1 MPQYMYPS
9 SSMANTSGQTQSSAI
24 SSSANAF
31 MSAKGA
37 GGFSEFQTGFK
48 VGYTAVM
55 QHGGTWLA
63 YRAAKNEKK
72 VLKMNAQLCD
82 WQAQSYETAAD
93 DVMASGER
101 RAAAIGYEAGKAK
114 SAAKVSQAA
123 SGIRV
128 GASGSAA
135 EVLTSIDVVK
145 EMNVNQTMANAVA
158 ESWGYR
164 RTAVDYKNQG
174 LAYRAAASQISPW
187 AAALVTYNQYAMNI
201 MNGGFGEVG
210 SDSSGSS
217 GSGGSKYNGATYQD
231 FMSFGQ
237 SLFGSGSSS
246 SASSASSGASGW
258 SLKMPSNFSWGK

>member
-1 MPQYMYPS
+1 
-9 SSMANTSGQTQSSAI
+9 MANTSGQTQSSAI
-24 SSSANAF
+24 SSSANTF

-37 GGFSEFQTGFK
+37 GAFSSFQTGFK

-101 RAAAIGYEAGKAK
+101 QAAAIGYEAGKAK
-114 SAAKVSQAA
+114 SATKVSQAA

-135 EVLTSIDVVK
+135 EVLPSIDVVK
-145 EMNVNQTMANAVA
+145 EMNGSQTMANAVA

-201 MNGGFGEVG
+201 MNGGFGEIG
-210 SDSSGSS
+210 SDSSGSGSSS
-217 GSGGSKYNGATYQD
+217 GSSGNKYNGATWQD

-237 SLFGSGSSS
+237 SLFGSSGSS
-246 SASSASSGASGW
+246 SASSGSSGVLASG
-258 SLKMPSNFSWGK
+258 SVTRLSGY